1 MIQEDGK
8 VEVKVKQEDLS
19 CIATDFL
26 GKRLDHWRAKL
37 PVNAR
42 KIKDSMKR
50 NYTIHNLGTLHACFR
65 QNEYTPLCQIHVK
78 DTVLYI
84 DVQQLVI

>member
-1 MIQEDGK
+1 M
-8 VEVKVKQEDLS
+8 VEVEVEQEDLS
-19 CIATDFL
+19 SIAIDFL

-50 NYTIHNLGTLHACFR
+50 NYTFHNLGTLHTCLQ
-65 QNEYTPLCQIHVK
+65 QNEYTH
-78 DTVLYI
+78 YARSR
-84 DVQQLVI
+84 